1 MLSPLR
7 TNISNPST
15 SESTSIVFEIH
26 HYDYAKIEYPSNL
39 YNSFDMP
46 PINENQGKAMK
57 SSPPPW
63 TILWFRILGIFS
75 VENIPYTRHYNPRFV
90 YFLPPFYIEEW
101 FILQTIYVLKTEIL
115 HFFKPK
121 IRGL

>member
-1 MLSPLR
+1 MPTHKMLSPLR

-46 PINENQGKAMK
+46 PINENQGNGW
-57 SSPPPW
+57 S
-63 TILWFRILGIFS
+63 RISKDYDQGNLLKGIDKKTVRREGIDPIKRFYLCSIFS
-75 VENIPYTRHYNPRFV
+75 
-90 YFLPPFYIEEW
+90 
-101 FILQTIYVLKTEIL
+101 K
-115 HFFKPK
+115 
-121 IRGL
+121 

>member
-1 MLSPLR
+1 MPTHKMLSPLR

-46 PINENQGKAMK
+46 PINENQGNGW
-57 SSPPPW
+57 S
-63 TILWFRILGIFS
+63 RISKDYDQGNLLKGIDKKTVRREGIEPIKRVFFTYVLFS
-75 VENIPYTRHYNPRFV
+75 VTH
-90 YFLPPFYIEEW
+90 FLFFFNSFY
-101 FILQTIYVLKTEIL
+101 
-115 HFFKPK
+115 
-121 IRGL
+121 